1 VSTPIKNTKI
11 LKLHEMQ
18 FLRSAFHFQ
27 KAVAK
32 AFPWLFALSHPTCHP
47 SLFLT
52 SVALWRIQSD
62 LLQGLEAFK
71 FMGPVGITQMH
82 QNSTIKNHLMLFFN
96 EYFCRDTIKM

>member
-1 VSTPIKNTKI
+1 MFEDRLFSP
-11 LKLHEMQ
+11 
-18 FLRSAFHFQ
+18 

-32 AFPWLFALSHPTCHP
+32 AFPWLFALSQPTCLP

-52 SVALWRIQSD
+52 KGSVWRIQSD
-62 LLQGLEAFK
+62 PLQGLEAFK